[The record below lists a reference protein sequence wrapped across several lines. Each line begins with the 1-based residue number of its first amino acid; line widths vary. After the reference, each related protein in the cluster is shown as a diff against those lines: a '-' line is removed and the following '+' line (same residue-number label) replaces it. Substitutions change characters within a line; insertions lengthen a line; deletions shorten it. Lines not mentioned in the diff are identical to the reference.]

1 MSRIEEITVRR
12 LKVPL
17 TAPYKVSL
25 RTFHHFEPLVAEL
38 RDSDGSSAWGEAE
51 IHAGYGHETAE
62 TGWAFCRCLAPR
74 LIGRTP
80 AEAVALLTPEA
91 AGDPHAASI
100 LLSAAETLAGHPAL
114 KLGQPLVVPL
124 LAPVHSMDPA
134 KVGPEV
140 EALLADGFR
149 TLKVKVG
156 FDVEADLRRLAA
168 IQEAAAGRASLRLDA
183 NQAFTQA
190 QGCAFATAFDP
201 AGIELFE
208 QPCDKADWTANAAV
222 AAVSRVPV
230 MLDESIYGLADIDRA
245 AKVRGVG
252 FVKLKLKKL
261 GGISRLIEGLQRIR
275 ALGMEPVLGD
285 GTATDIADWLEAG
298 VAGDTIRNAGE
309 MNGYLKLA
317 TPLFTPRL
325 PFADGAVR
333 LPAGYTPVVDRAAI
347 MRFTA
352 STERFAATLLA
363 SAAQ

>member
-1 MSRIEEITVRR
+1 MARIAEITVRR

-17 TAPYKVSL
+17 TVPYKVSL

-38 RDSDGSSAWGEAE
+38 RDSDGRSAWGEAE

-62 TGWAFCRCLAPR
+62 TGWDYCRRLAPL

-80 AEAVALLTPEA
+80 QEAVAVLTRTA
-91 AGDPHAASI
+91 DGDPHAASI
-100 LLSAAETLAGHPAL
+100 LLSAAETLACHPAL
-114 KLGQPLVVPL
+114 TLDQPLVVPL
-124 LAPVHSMDPA
+124 LAPVHSMDTA
-134 KVGPEV
+134 RIGPEV

-168 IQEAAAGRASLRLDA
+168 IQEASAGRATLRLDA
-183 NQAFTQA
+183 NQAFSRA
-190 QGCAFATAFDP
+190 QGCAFATALDP
-201 AGIELFE
+201 VGIELFE
-208 QPCDKADWTANAAV
+208 QPCDKADWDANAAV

-230 MLDESIYGLADIDRA
+230 MLDKSIYGLADIGRA
-245 AKVRGVG
+245 AVVPGVG

-261 GGISRLIEGLQRIR
+261 GGISRLIEGLERIR

-285 GTATDIADWLEAG
+285 GTATDIADWLEAC
-298 VAGDTIRNAGE
+298 VARHTIRNAGE
-309 MNGYLKLA
+309 MNGYLKLT

-333 LPAGYTPVVDRAAI
+333 LPAGYAPEVDRAAI
-347 MRFTA
+347 ARFTTA
-352 STERFAATLLA
+352 TERFAAAPMA